1 MRTQTGFRISPLPAV
16 RFAHLY
22 GRSDADLAG
31 IGVIAKIADK
41 APGFPCRV
49 TLQDAQPGERVLL
62 MNFEHQPA
70 GTPFRSSHAIY
81 VIDGGEDAHVEPGEV
96 PGLMAQRLLSV
107 RAFSH
112 EGMIVDADV
121 VDGREAAS
129 LFERL
134 LARPDTA
141 YLHAH
146 YARLGCYAARVD
158 RV

>member
-1 MRTQTGFRISPLPAV
+1 MSLQTGFQVQPLPAA

-22 GRSDADLAG
+22 GRSDADLASN
-31 IGVIAKIADK
+31 GVIAKIADTK
-41 APGFPCRV
+41 PGFPCRV
-49 TLQDAQPGERVLL
+49 TLRDAEPGERVLL

-70 GTPFRSSHAIY
+70 ETPFRSSHAIY
-81 VIDGGEDAHVEPGEV
+81 VIDGGKQTHVAPGDV
-96 PGLMAQRLLSV
+96 PELMARRLLSV

-112 EGMIVDADV
+112 DDMIVDADV

-146 YARLGCYAARVD
+146 YARLGCYAAQID
-158 RV
+158 RA